1 MLQGHAPSGSPSPNL
16 EAFARPRWTNQGV
29 PLPSLLPRF
38 GGSRCCPAGQGRT
51 QVEHSCQPGI
61 WRLAHWKQKR
71 LQLPSS
77 TRASW
82 CAQRCPC
89 ELVEQ
94 GIWKTHLPIL
104 PRQSHERRSFNWI
117 TLPLLGGSI
126 SRFVP
131 MLVKQAAQRGFHI
144 VLVSPQHAVVVDW
157 WFLFCQSTF
166 QTCPGKLRMPD
177 QGNGCYNST
186 ALKQR

>member
-1 MLQGHAPSGSPSPNL
+1 MLQVDH
-16 EAFARPRWTNQGV
+16 
-29 PLPSLLPRF
+29 LL
-38 GGSRCCPAGQGRT
+38 Q
-51 QVEHSCQPGI
+51 I
-61 WRLAHWKQKR
+61 WRL
-71 LQLPSS
+71 LPVLDGPI
-77 TRASW
+77 RASR
-82 CAQRCPC
+82 CPHCCLASVAQGAALPGKAGHRWSIHVSLGYGDWHIGSKSGFNFHLPLEHLGVLSGAPC

-104 PRQSHERRSFNWI
+104 PRQSHERRSFNSI